1 MTADWLLLGVEAEKN
16 RSVAFTGHQD
26 YDGRA
31 DGILRAVV
39 YRLWSEG
46 FRFFLSGMACGFDLA
61 AAEAVLAL
69 RGECAGMEL
78 VAVVPFAGQPESF
91 SDADK
96 RRYAD
101 VLTAADRTVVLADS
115 YSRGCYYRRNDY
127 LVDHAVRVVAWYI
140 RRNSGTG
147 YTVRRARHQ
156 GIEVLNLYED
166 KMNPTLY

>member
-1 MTADWLLLGVEAEKN
+1 MVGGLPLLPE
-16 RSVAFTGHQD
+16 R
-26 YDGRA
+26 DG
-31 DGILRAVV
+31 LR
-39 YRLWSEG
+39 
-46 FRFFLSGMACGFDLA
+46 FRLSGRRSGPRSARGVCGNGA
-61 AAEAVLAL
+61 RRRCSV
-69 RGECAGMEL
+69 RR
-78 VAVVPFAGQPESF
+78 QPKSF

-101 VLTAADRTVVLADS
+101 VLAAADRTVVLADS

-166 KMNPTLY
+166 KMNPTLF

>member
-1 MTADWLLLGVEAEKN
+1 MLLRLHGVFLYQKVRGGAM
-16 RSVAFTGHQD
+16 QD
-26 YDGRA
+26 
-31 DGILRAVV
+31 I
-39 YRLWSEG
+39 
-46 FRFFLSGMACGFDLA
+46 LSGMACGFDLA

-78 VAVVPFAGQPESF
+78 VAVVPFAGQPDSF

-101 VLTAADRTVVLADS
+101 VLAAADRTVVLADS

-166 KMNPTLY
+166 KMNPTLF

>member
-1 MTADWLLLGVEAEKN
+1 MGCEALLLAVRLENDGRLVTFGRGSRKN

-91 SDADK
+91 SDADNG
-96 RRYAD
+96 
-101 VLTAADRTVVLADS
+101 VMRTS
-115 YSRGCYYRRNDY
+115 
-127 LVDHAVRVVAWYI
+127 
-140 RRNSGTG
+140 
-147 YTVRRARHQ
+147 
-156 GIEVLNLYED
+156 
-166 KMNPTLY
+166 

>member
-1 MTADWLLLGVEAEKN
+1 MVGGLPLLPE
-16 RSVAFTGHQD
+16 R
-26 YDGRA
+26 DG
-31 DGILRAVV
+31 LR
-39 YRLWSEG
+39 
-46 FRFFLSGMACGFDLA
+46 FRLSGRRSGPRSARGVCGNGA
-61 AAEAVLAL
+61 RRRRPV
-69 RGECAGMEL
+69 RR
-78 VAVVPFAGQPESF
+78 F

-101 VLTAADRTVVLADS
+101 VLAAADRTVVLADS

-166 KMNPTLY
+166 KMNPTLF

>member
-69 RGECAGMEL
+69 RGECAGNG
-78 VAVVPFAGQPESF
+78 A
-91 SDADK
+91 
-96 RRYAD
+96 RR
-101 VLTAADRTVVLADS
+101 
-115 YSRGCYYRRNDY
+115 RR
-127 LVDHAVRVVAWYI
+127 
-140 RRNSGTG
+140 S
-147 YTVRRARHQ
+147 VRRAAGEFLRRR
-156 GIEVLNLYED
+156 
-166 KMNPTLY
+166 